1 MRLSLLHRLEH
12 AHEDS
17 LWATAWS
24 PSSNLL
30 VTGSVDETVK
40 FWEEVDDVLQ
50 PRHTLTGVSLGA
62 VSLTIDSCGQYG
74 AVCALDSSIS
84 VWNMADYTPG
94 ASIQGVPPSEAW
106 GIAFV
111 PRASQ
116 DDPLLLAI
124 AAGSS
129 HRLRLWDVTAGSEV
143 LSVELPVQE
152 KSAEAKQSHPT
163 KQRQE
168 KFALSV
174 AVSPDKQTIAVGS
187 MDGGVSLIDSETGQV
202 RVRPSG
208 HFRPVRSVAFT
219 PDGRHLLT
227 ACDDM
232 HINMYDCLGGSLIES
247 FSGHES
253 WVLSVAVHPD
263 GTAFTSAGS
272 DAKLKLW
279 DLTTRTCAQTVT
291 DHTDQVWSVAWRSD
305 GSRCASVSDDGSICL
320 YDFL

>member
-1 MRLSLLHRLEH
+1 MWT
-12 AHEDS
+12 A
-17 LWATAWS
+17 AWS

-62 VSLTIDSCGQYG
+62 VSLAIDSCGQYG

-84 VWNMADYTPG
+84 VWNMSDYTPG
-94 ASIQGVPPSEAW
+94 APIHGIAPSEAW

-124 AAGSS
+124 AAGSA
-129 HRLRLWDVTAGSEV
+129 HKLRLWDVAAGNEM
-143 LSVELPVQE
+143 LSVELPEQE
-152 KSAEAKQSHPT
+152 KGTDAMPQSHT
-163 KQRQE
+163 SKRRQE

-174 AVSPDKQTIAVGS
+174 AVSQDKQTIAVGS
-187 MDGGVSLIDSETGQV
+187 MDGGVCLIDSETGQV
-202 RVRPSG
+202 KVRPSG
-208 HFRPVRSVAFT
+208 HFRPVRSLTFT

-232 HINMYDCLGGSLIES
+232 HINMYDTQGGSLVES
-247 FSGHES
+247 LSGHES
-253 WVLSVAVHPD
+253 WVLSLAVHPD
-263 GTAFTSAGS
+263 GTALASGGS

-279 DLTTRTCAQTVT
+279 DLTTRTCAQTIT
-291 DHTDQVWSVAWRSD
+291 DHTDQVWSVAWRGD
-305 GSRCASVSDDGSICL
+305 GSRCASVSDDGSICI